1 MGVRE
6 VSRRVVL
13 PRMSGTLTV
22 RVGCEFRFRADSVS
36 PAVFQVRPYPGV
48 AQRVLEEAWE
58 VQPDAGGRQYNDS
71 FGNLCR
77 RVEMAPGEASIRYN
91 ATVEVPAEADD
102 AAPEAPQTAWESLPA
117 DCLQF
122 ILPSRYCLPD
132 VLSETALDLFGHL
145 PPGWGQVQG
154 ICDWVHEHIAYTI
167 GSSTPLT
174 DAADVYLHRRGVCRD
189 YAHLAISFC
198 RALNYPAR
206 YVFGYLPLIEAEMPE
221 EGMDFAAYM
230 EVFLGDRWY
239 TFDPRNNA
247 RRKGRVLIGRG
258 RDAVDVA
265 MVTTAGAPRLLS
277 MTVWADA

>member
-1 MGVRE
+1 
-6 VSRRVVL
+6 
-13 PRMSGTLTV
+13 
-22 RVGCEFRFRADSVS
+22 
-36 PAVFQVRPYPGV
+36 
-48 AQRVLEEAWE
+48 
-58 VQPDAGGRQYNDS
+58 
-71 FGNLCR
+71 
-77 RVEMAPGEASIRYN
+77 
-91 ATVEVPAEADD
+91 
-102 AAPEAPQTAWESLPA
+102 
-117 DCLQF
+117 
-122 ILPSRYCLPD
+122 
-132 VLSETALDLFGHL
+132 
-145 PPGWGQVQG
+145 
-154 ICDWVHEHIAYTI
+154 
-167 GSSTPLT
+167 
-174 DAADVYLHRRGVCRD
+174 VYLHRRGVCRD

-265 MVTTAGAPRLLS
+265 MVTTAGAPRLLG